1 MQALSLV
8 PFGGFAALDTA
19 IPENPVPEVE
29 RLILDLARA
38 CHWTG
43 LYQSG
48 HPFLSERMKS
58 LHAAVAARAAREPSS
73 RLLLGIARDRVLY
86 KDIFLGQGHP
96 LIANFAE
103 TLYLHQVATLGL
115 DGEATSEG
123 LLAFFRCL
131 HDSRSGKT
139 NELPMEFLKREGI
152 RGIHLYPYNYKEVL
166 SRRIVA
172 PVESKESSDRGD
184 ALWRMLLT
192 ANVGDEEGERKVVEE
207 LSGSP
212 ELITVIM
219 RRAKIHAVK
228 EGGTPAPSAGF
239 SEDTV
244 TPEVLRRIFRRIG
257 ETLRILPEEGKREL
271 LFSLDEGLVP
281 PGDGLVEDPDD
292 SALSV
297 EISLTRSLADGCSD
311 SEFLDLL
318 ATLLSA
324 EEKGGKRLRKIFEII
339 AADRDIRGSLL
350 PKLDE
355 RARESLRAKN
365 YYAVKTWETIEK
377 LLLARSE
384 TAYLEKDH
392 SRFMEAL
399 SIDTEPRAGM
409 PERRKIVDPAVLVP
423 FEESGIRRRAALVLL
438 ELLGREKIESD
449 FLALLEEIRKM
460 IPNLISRKEF
470 TLLEKILGALSSIQ
484 GKASRENAAEVRK
497 VIQEVDFGQVIDL
510 YLSRGSSGEEEE
522 RNGVILT
529 VFGEEAVHPLLE
541 RLLMEQEANRRRTL
555 ISLAVRMGVPAS
567 SAILEKLTDPR
578 WYFVRNLCF
587 VLGEIGFRGA
597 VPGLVRMLQHADPR
611 VRKEAVLALGKLKAP
626 EATHALGRILLS
638 GGLLFF
644 SKEDSL
650 RMDAASALFRIGGTE
665 ALGYLHRGKTSRRTT
680 VRGHCTAL
688 LRTLG
693 GK

>member
-1 MQALSLV
+1 LRA
-8 PFGGFAALDTA
+8 PATGPGF
-19 IPENPVPEVE
+19 INP
-29 RLILDLARA
+29 
-38 CHWTG
+38 
-43 LYQSG
+43 G

-96 LIANFAE
+96 LIANFTE

-123 LLAFFRCL
+123 LLAFFRSL

-152 RGIHLYPYNYKEVL
+152 RGIHLYPYNYL
-166 SRRIVA
+166 A
-172 PVESKESSDRGD
+172 
-184 ALWRMLLT
+184 
-192 ANVGDEEGERKVVEE
+192 
-207 LSGSP
+207 
-212 ELITVIM
+212 
-219 RRAKIHAVK
+219 
-228 EGGTPAPSAGF
+228 
-239 SEDTV
+239 
-244 TPEVLRRIFRRIG
+244 
-257 ETLRILPEEGKREL
+257 
-271 LFSLDEGLVP
+271 P

-297 EISLTRSLADGCSD
+297 EISLTRSLADECSD

-399 SIDTEPRAGM
+399 SGDTEPRAGM

-423 FEESGIRRRAALVLL
+423 FEESGIRRRAAFVLL
-438 ELLGREKIESD
+438 ELLWREKIESD

-522 RNGVILT
+522 RSGVILT

-555 ISLAVRMGVPAS
+555 ISLAVRMGGCRRLRRFWRS
-567 SAILEKLTDPR
+567 SPIPGGISSGTCALSSERSGSVEP
-578 WYFVRNLCF
+578 
-587 VLGEIGFRGA
+587 FRGW
-597 VPGLVRMLQHADPR
+597 
-611 VRKEAVLALGKLKAP
+611 
-626 EATHALGRILLS
+626 
-638 GGLLFF
+638 
-644 SKEDSL
+644 
-650 RMDAASALFRIGGTE
+650 SACSSTPT
-665 ALGYLHRGKTSRRTT
+665 RG
-680 VRGHCTAL
+680 
-688 LRTLG
+688 
-693 GK
+693 

>member
-1 MQALSLV
+1 MQSLSWVL
-8 PFGGFAALDTA
+8 FGGFAALDTA

-43 LYQSG
+43 LYQPG

-96 LIANFAE
+96 LIANFTE

-123 LLAFFRCL
+123 LLAFFRSL

-139 NELPMEFLKREGI
+139 DELPMEFLKRKGI

-212 ELITVIM
+212 ELITAIL
-219 RRAKIHAVK
+219 RRAKIHAGK
-228 EGGTPAPSAGF
+228 EGGTPASSAGF

-257 ETLRILPEEGKREL
+257 ETLRVLPEEGKREL

-297 EISLTRSLADGCSD
+297 EISLTRSLADECSD

-318 ATLLSA
+318 AT
-324 EEKGGKRLRKIFEII
+324 
-339 AADRDIRGSLL
+339 LL

-399 SIDTEPRAGM
+399 SSDTEPRAGM
-409 PERRKIVDPAVLVP
+409 PERRKIVDPAVLVL
-423 FEESGIRRRAALVLL
+423 FEELGIRRRAALVLL

-470 TLLEKILGALSSIQ
+470 
-484 GKASRENAAEVRK
+484 
-497 VIQEVDFGQVIDL
+497 
-510 YLSRGSSGEEEE
+510 
-522 RNGVILT
+522 
-529 VFGEEAVHPLLE
+529 
-541 RLLMEQEANRRRTL
+541 
-555 ISLAVRMGVPAS
+555 
-567 SAILEKLTDPR
+567 
-578 WYFVRNLCF
+578 
-587 VLGEIGFRGA
+587 
-597 VPGLVRMLQHADPR
+597 
-611 VRKEAVLALGKLKAP
+611 
-626 EATHALGRILLS
+626 
-638 GGLLFF
+638 
-644 SKEDSL
+644 
-650 RMDAASALFRIGGTE
+650 
-665 ALGYLHRGKTSRRTT
+665 
-680 VRGHCTAL
+680 AL
-688 LRTLG
+688 L
-693 GK
+693 